1 MKWDQV
7 SNTKKTKWESRM
19 DWIQSKSRIR
29 IGTQVKIRIS
39 AKSGIWIRNQVKNVI
54 WTRIKVQSGK
64 IGIRVEM
71 KSWIWNRIRVFFMWD
86 PDPNQCEK

>member
-1 MKWDQV
+1 
-7 SNTKKTKWESRM
+7 M

-39 AKSGIWIRNQVKNVI
+39 AKSGIWIQNQVKNVI